1 MVINDKEIDEYK
13 RLYFNKGEHFRKNK
27 LKKIKKEEQTKIN
40 GRKKYNYI
48 IRKENIKMTKKK
60 YKLKKEI
67 KEELN
72 YLVIDSLMILLVISF
87 TYILFIINSMFF

>member
-1 MVINDKEIDEYK
+1 
-13 RLYFNKGEHFRKNK
+13 
-27 LKKIKKEEQTKIN
+27 
-40 GRKKYNYI
+40 
-48 IRKENIKMTKKK
+48 MTKKK